1 LLNAN
6 PPPPFPKEPKHG
18 ERLFIYVPSI
28 SFRANEMGPPIANR
42 ITLIKTTK
50 TVEGAARGA
59 ARRLER
65 VHNVGHVHNAA
76 PLFRFL
82 ARGALE

>member
-1 LLNAN
+1 LLNAD
-6 PPPPFPKEPKHG
+6 PPPLFPKEPKQG

-42 ITLIKTTK
+42 ITLIKTTE
-50 TVEGAARGA
+50 TVGSAARGA

-65 VHNVGHVHNAA
+65 VHNAA